1 VLGERAH
8 REVFRSRAQ
17 RGVLEAWY
25 LVRATL
31 DLPDNPESWTEA
43 NRYGVEVASNW
54 LHQVFKARYPDLDPW
69 VELERVRHLR
79 EGAGDE

>member
-1 VLGERAH
+1 VSER
-8 REVFRSRAQ
+8 REGF
-17 RGVLEAWY
+17 LEAWS

-43 NRYGVEVASNW
+43 NRHGVEVASNW
-54 LHQVFKARYPDLDPW
+54 LYQVFKARYPGLDPW
-69 VELERVRHLR
+69 VELERVRQQR